1 MNTMNIL
8 NIIWVILTCVMFAIA
23 LQANISANQI
33 KRQKYLIAYLGFTII
48 LLVVFFVF
56 ARNDRLPIFL
66 LPFFFAF
73 GTTIP
78 QLLAHFI
85 KLRQIKTKVSLLQ
98 VRTSNPSPIVWLV
111 GVLFMLFLTIM
122 FLLPN
127 RISLPDGKPIYDA
140 DYFYSRAG
148 FLLYT
153 IPAIILWS
161 VRAFQKVNFFN
172 DGLFHNSLSWEWSDF
187 QVYSWR
193 KNPKKKNSQELLLM
207 TAKNV
212 WTPSQIKLT
221 VPNEGREQIDS
232 FLSEK
237 LKKASESA

>member
-1 MNTMNIL
+1 MKIL
-8 NIIWVILTCVMFAIA
+8 SIIWVILTLAMFAVA
-23 LQANISANQI
+23 LRAYISANQI
-33 KRQKYLIAYLGFTII
+33 ERQKYLIAYLGFTLI
-48 LLVVFFVF
+48 LLVVFFTFFVF
-56 ARNDRLPIFL
+56 ARNDRFPIFL
-66 LPFFFAF
+66 LPFFLAF
-73 GTTIP
+73 GTMIP
-78 QLLAHFI
+78 QFLARFI
-85 KLRQIKTKVSLLQ
+85 KFRQIRTKVSLLK
-98 VRTSNPSPIVWLV
+98 VRTSDPSPVAWLV
-111 GVLFMLFLTIM
+111 GVLFMLFFTIM

-127 RISLPDGKPIYDA
+127 RISLTDGKPIYDA

-148 FLLYT
+148 YLLYT

-161 VRAFQKVNFFN
+161 MNAFQKANFFH
-172 DGLFHNSLSWEWSDF
+172 DGLFHNGLSWEWSDF

-237 LKKASESA
+237 LKKANESA

>member
-1 MNTMNIL
+1 MNTL
-8 NIIWVILTCVMFAIA
+8 SIIWVILTCVMFAIA
-23 LQANISANQI
+23 LRAYISANQI
-33 KRQKYLIAYLGFTII
+33 ERQKFLIVYLGFAIV
-48 LLVVFFVF
+48 LLVAFFVLS
-56 ARNDRLPIFL
+56 RNDRLPIFL

-73 GTTIP
+73 GTMVP
-78 QLLAHFI
+78 QLLARFI
-85 KLRQIKTKVSLLQ
+85 KFRQIKTKVTLLK
-98 VRTSNPSPIVWLV
+98 VRTSDPSPIVWLV
-111 GVLFMLFLTIM
+111 GVLFMLFFTMM

-127 RISLPDGKPIYDA
+127 RISFTDGKPIYDA
-140 DYFYSRAG
+140 DYLYSRAG
-148 FLLYT
+148 FLLYI

-161 VRAFQKVNFFN
+161 MNAFQKANFFQ
-172 DGLFHNSLSWEWSDF
+172 DGLFHNGLSWEWSDF

-221 VPNEGREQIDS
+221 VSNEGREQIDS

-237 LKKASESA
+237 LKKANESA

>member
-1 MNTMNIL
+1 MNIL
-8 NIIWVILTCVMFAIA
+8 SIIWVILTLAMFAIA
-23 LQANISANQI
+23 LRANISANQI
-33 KRQKYLIAYLGFTII
+33 ERQKYLIAYLGFAII

-56 ARNDRLPIFL
+56 ARNDGLPIFL
-66 LPFFFAF
+66 LSFFLAF
-73 GTTIP
+73 GTMIP
-78 QLLAHFI
+78 QLLARFI
-85 KLRQIKTKVSLLQ
+85 KFRQIKTKVSLLQ
-98 VRTSNPSPIVWLV
+98 VRTSDPSPIAWLV
-111 GVLFMLFLTIM
+111 DVLFMLFLTIM

-127 RISLPDGKPIYDA
+127 TISLPDGNPIYDA

-161 VRAFQKVNFFN
+161 MSAFQKVNFFH
-172 DGLFHNSLSWEWSDF
+172 DGLFHNGLSWEWSDF

-193 KNPKKKNSQELLLM
+193 KNPKKRNNQELLLM

-221 VPNEGREQIDS
+221 VPNEGREKIDS